1 MLLPQRKIP
10 TDWPATAIA
19 KLRFSVGKWKIK
31 ANLSFV
37 RPVTGQSV
45 GIFVWGNKKYYIAD
59 FYCSKAKLVIEVDGG
74 YHLRIKD
81 EDANRDEVVKSLGL
95 KTIRFTNE
103 QVLND
108 LPKVLIIIEETLTP
122 SNV

>member
-1 MLLPQRKIP
+1 MWIVLRNRKLASHKFLRQHP
-10 TDWPATAIA
+10 LA
-19 KLRFSVGKWKIK
+19 KQNIQGRKRF
-31 ANLSFV
+31 
-37 RPVTGQSV
+37 
-45 GIFVWGNKKYYIAD
+45 YIAD